1 MLNCKSHSASVFP
14 HFLFL
19 SLLRGN
25 KKKGIKSSIGRLF
38 GKKEKSRLD
47 QPLSKDG
54 QMTPPVIPGSMK
66 QTRIHYMRQM
76 SCFYYYYRVLQ
87 SRLKSLKFS
96 FIKFKAIKSLKYFKW
111 YKKSLTCN
119 QKVFGLFVLKS
130 IKLDFWYHVSK
141 WVKIVYAL
149 TNCILICCFTF
160 TDFEMGI
167 GDTMTLSKLGTQAER
182 DRRMKKK

>member
-1 MLNCKSHSASVFP
+1 MLVSKPFWFSMTSIEFFAHVMEVSRNQNCLVTTFFHRREKVIQVWNVMRVSKWWRSVHFWVDYPFKCFKSHSASLFP

-66 QTRIHYMRQM
+66 QTRIHYMREM
-76 SCFYYYYRVLQ
+76 SCFYYYYRV
-87 SRLKSLKFS
+87 SLK
-96 FIKFKAIKSLKYFKW
+96 KP
-111 YKKSLTCN
+111 
-119 QKVFGLFVLKS
+119 
-130 IKLDFWYHVSK
+130 
-141 WVKIVYAL
+141 
-149 TNCILICCFTF
+149 
-160 TDFEMGI
+160 
-167 GDTMTLSKLGTQAER
+167 
-182 DRRMKKK
+182 